1 MDRTSPGSAEM
12 EGRVAIVTGGAR
24 GIGRACVARFL
35 SAGAAGVA
43 IADRDLDVACEAA
56 RSLDPSEQ
64 RAWALEV
71 DVTSRPE
78 IEAAVRRVAE
88 RYGRIDALVNSA
100 GIAGRQ
106 GAMETQSEEDL
117 DRIWA
122 VNVKGTYFACAAVH
136 PHMARSGY
144 GRIVNIASIAGKE
157 GNPGL
162 VPYSMTKAAVIGFT
176 KAYAKE
182 VATNGILVNSVAP
195 AVIETE
201 ILRQVTD
208 EVKRYMISKIPM
220 GRVGRPEEA
229 AELILFLSSE
239 RMSFSTGFC
248 FDLSGGRAT
257 Y

>member
-1 MDRTSPGSAEM
+1 MSELD
-12 EGRVAIVTGGAR
+12 GRVAIITGAAR
-24 GIGRACVARFL
+24 GIGRACAERFL
-35 SAGAAGVA
+35 RAGAALVA
-43 IADRDLDVACEAA
+43 IADLDGAEAEACARAIDPEGRRTLPIPVDVARE
-56 RSLDPSEQ
+56 DQ
-64 RAWALEV
+64 
-71 DVTSRPE
+71 
-78 IEAAVRRVAE
+78 VREMVERTAE
-88 RYGRIDALVNSA
+88 RGKRIDVLVNSA

-106 GAMETQSEEDL
+106 GAMESQIEADL

-136 PHMARSGY
+136 PHLAKRGY

-182 VATNGILVNSVAP
+182 VAQKGILVNSLAP
-195 AVIETE
+195 AVIETD

-220 GRVGRPEEA
+220 GRVGRPEEV
-229 AELILFLSSE
+229 AEMVLFLSSE
-239 RMSFSTGFC
+239 RLSFATGFC